1 MEKELKDQRVTIM
14 LTPSELKAV
23 DDWSFEHRI
32 RSRGE
37 AIRQLI
43 DAGLTIPDLA
53 AELSFNVSSDVPSDH
68 PELVAT
74 SRALMSALK
83 RHYEKIREINKQNV
97 VEQTWVDRLTKNERA
112 VHEALNNGATAS
124 DIAKML
130 GISESTANWYITGI
144 ASLRRS

>member
-23 DDWSFEHRI
+23 DDWSFAHRI

-43 DAGLTIPDLA
+43 DVGLTIPELA
-53 AELSFNVSSDVPSDH
+53 AELSFNVSSDISNDH
-68 PELVAT
+68 PEVVAT
-74 SRALMSALK
+74 ASALMSALK
-83 RHYEKIREINKQNV
+83 RHYEKIQEINKKNV
-97 VEQTWVDRLTKNERA
+97 VEHAWIERLTKNERV
-112 VHEALNNGATAS
+112 VHDALSNGATAN

-144 ASLRRS
+144 ASLRRA